1 MLRILDRYIL
11 KEVTPSFLLGIGVF
25 TFVLLLNE
33 ILRLAQRLVTQSA
46 TASETA
52 GILLNLLPSVLC
64 LTIPMGFLL
73 GVLIALGRLSADSEI
88 VAMRASGVSLYR
100 LLVPVLLTAAAG
112 WLLTSHLII
121 SVLPDSN
128 QRVRQLLFQ
137 VMTSQAGTEVRPRVF
152 YDRLFPNLMFLVM
165 DAPTGSEYWQNVIL
179 ADLATPESPRVTFA
193 EEGRLLVDRDKRTVS
208 FYLRNAELH
217 QVSQQKPEDYQR
229 QASAE
234 IWLPLPTANF
244 FPPEDFDV
252 PRGARELGLS
262 QLQTA
267 YTETGLPVY
276 LTEIHKKFS
285 IPFAC
290 FVFGVLGLALGIQ
303 NRRDGRSWGFVL
315 SLSSSSSTTCSS
327 TWARA
332 WPTTEGFRRFSGC
345 GRRTWCWE
353 RGRSSS
359 WCAPRAR
366 RRFGFPS
373 FLGFT
378 RGIAARIFRAK
389 APDRASQP
397 VVVLRIPRF
406 SLRFPNTMDRY
417 VAREF
422 TRYFVLILSAL
433 VVVYVLG
440 LLIDVIADTFQ
451 NRIKGRVV
459 LQYLAFEQPQ
469 ILFFMLPLATL
480 MATLVNFAIFTKTS
494 ELTAAKAG
502 GMSLYRL
509 SVPVVLMGLLMSGAC
524 FALQEYV
531 LPYTN
536 RRAAELRDEIKNRPV
551 ETYNVLDRRWMLG
564 QENQIYNYA
573 FYDPGR
579 RRFNGLAV
587 YRYGAEPFGL
597 LERLYAREAD
607 WVASEGAWTF
617 KNGWRRDFREGG
629 KVEEFDE
636 LKVSGHRAPLVLH
649 QGRAALGADDIPR
662 AEQLCRRHEAGRLRR
677 GASRSGAPVEVRVS
691 RGRARDGPHRDS
703 VLVHAGEEG
712 RALRNRDG
720 NRNRTLLLRRH
731 AALRVHGRNGDA
743 SAGNRRVGPERSLQ
757 HRRPVRPVQRA
768 YIATNTP
775 GKNAKPQGARTQR
788 RSWIFSALS
797 APSRWFDFFFG

>member
-100 LLVPVLLTAAAG
+100 LLLPILVTAAIG
-112 WLLTSHLII
+112 WLATSHLII

-152 YDRLFPNLMFLVM
+152 YDRLFPNVMFLAM
-165 DAPTGSEYWQNVIL
+165 DTPVGAEYWQNVIL
-179 ADLATPESPRVTFA
+179 ADLANPDAPRLTFA
-193 EEGRLLVDRDKRTVS
+193 DQGRLLIDREERSVS
-208 FYLRNAELH
+208 FYLKNAELH
-217 QVSQQKPEDYQR
+217 QVSQNAPDDYQR
-229 QASAE
+229 QASGE

-252 PRGARELGLS
+252 PRGARELGIGELRK
-262 QLQTA
+262 A
-267 YTETGLPVY
+267 YVETGLPVY

-290 FVFGVLGLALGIQ
+290 FVFGVLGLALGIR
-303 NRRDGRSWGFVL
+303 NRRDGRSWGFVA
-315 SLSSSSSTTCSS
+315 SLSIIFLYYVLIDVGESMANNGRLSPLLGM
-327 TWARA
+327 WAANLVLGAGALYLLVRAAREAPIRLPFPAGFARMLEARLNRPKAAARA
-332 WPTTEGFRRFSGC
+332 SR
-345 GRRTWCWE
+345 
-353 RGRSSS
+353 
-359 WCAPRAR
+359 
-366 RRFGFPS
+366 
-373 FLGFT
+373 
-378 RGIAARIFRAK
+378 
-389 APDRASQP
+389 P
-397 VVVLRIPRF
+397 VVILRIPRF

-422 TRYFVLILSAL
+422 ARYFFLILAAL

-440 LLIDVIADTFQ
+440 LLIDVISDAFQ
-451 NRIKGRVV
+451 NRIKGKVV
-459 LQYLAFEQPQ
+459 FQYLAFTQPQ
-469 ILFFMLPLATL
+469 ILFYMLPLATL

-509 SVPVVLMGLLMSGAC
+509 SVPVVLLGLLVSGAC

-531 LPYTN
+531 LPYAN
-536 RRAAELRDEIKNRPV
+536 RRAAELQDEIKKRPV
-551 ETYNVLDRRWMLG
+551 EAYNVLDRRWMMG

-573 FYDPGR
+573 VYDPGR

-587 YRYGAEPFGL
+587 YRYAVEPFGL
-597 LERLYAREAD
+597 AERLYAREAD
-607 WVASEGAWTF
+607 WVPADGAWLF
-617 KNGWRRDFREGG
+617 KNGWRRNFLEGG
-629 KVEEFDE
+629 KVEAFEELSVPGMEPPSYFVKEERRSEQMTYLELSRYVADLKQAGFDIVRLE
-636 LKVSGHRAPLVLH
+636 VALQAKFSFPLAAVVTVLI
-649 QGRAALGADDIPR
+649 AIPF
-662 AEQLCRRHEAGRLRR
+662 
-677 GASRSGAPVEVRVS
+677 SF
-691 RGRARDGPHRDS
+691 
-703 VLVHAGEEG
+703 
-712 RALRNRDG
+712 
-720 NRNRTLLLRRH
+720 
-731 AALRVHGRNGDA
+731 
-743 SAGNRRVGPERSLQ
+743 
-757 HRRPVRPVQRA
+757 
-768 YIATNTP
+768 TP
-775 GKNAKPQGARTQR
+775 GKKGALYGIGIAIGIGLSYYVTTRLFAFMGETAMLPPQIAAWAPNGLFSIGALYGLFNVKT
-788 RSWIFSALS
+788 
-797 APSRWFDFFFG
+797 

>member
-52 GILLNLLPSVLC
+52 GILFNLLPSVLC

-73 GVLIALGRLSADSEI
+73 GVLIAFGRLSADSEI

-100 LLVPVLLTAAAG
+100 LLFPILVTAAAG
-112 WLLTSHLII
+112 WLATSHLII

-165 DAPTGSEYWQNVIL
+165 DTPTGAEYWQNVIL
-179 ADLATPESPRVTFA
+179 ADLASPDSPRVTFA
-193 EEGRLLVDRDKRTVS
+193 EEGRLLVNRDERTVS
-208 FYLRNAELH
+208 FYLKNAELH
-217 QVSQQKPEDYQR
+217 QVSQMEPGDYQR
-229 QASAE
+229 QVSAE

-252 PRGARELGLS
+252 PRGARELGLG
-262 QLQTA
+262 QLHTA
-267 YTETGLPVY
+267 YAETGLPVY

-290 FVFGVLGLALGIQ
+290 FVFGVLGLALGIR
-303 NRRDGRSWGFVL
+303 NRRDGRSWGFVA
-315 SLSSSSSTTCSS
+315 SLSILFVYYLLIDVGESMANNGRLSPLLGM
-327 TWARA
+327 WAANLVMGAAALFLLVRA
-332 WPTTEGFRRFSGC
+332 ARE
-345 GRRTWCWE
+345 
-353 RGRSSS
+353 
-359 WCAPRAR
+359 APIR
-366 RRFGFPS
+366 FPS
-373 FLGFT
+373 FTRAIGSHLG
-378 RGIAARIFRAK
+378 RPRAK
-389 APDRASQP
+389 PGASRP
-397 VVVLRIPRF
+397 VVILRVPRF

-422 TRYFVLILSAL
+422 TRYFLLILAAL

-440 LLIDVIADTFQ
+440 LLIDVIADAFQ
-451 NRIKGRVV
+451 NRIKGKLVF
-459 LQYLAFEQPQ
+459 QYLAFEQPQ

-509 SVPVVLMGLLMSGAC
+509 SVPVVLMGLLVSGAC

-531 LPYTN
+531 LPYAN
-536 RRAAELRDEIKNRPV
+536 RRAAELRDQIKKRPV
-551 ETYNVLDRRWMLG
+551 ETYNVLDRRWMMG

-587 YRYGAEPFGL
+587 YRYSVAPFGL
-597 LERLYAREAD
+597 AERLYAREAD
-607 WVASEGAWTF
+607 WVAAEGAWTF
-617 KNGWRRDFREGG
+617 KDGWRRDFREGG
-629 KVEEFDE
+629 KIEAFDE
-636 LKVSGHRAPLVLH
+636 RRVAGMEPPSYFVKEERRSEQMTYLELSDYVADLKQAGFDVVRLEVALQSKFAFPL
-649 QGRAALGADDIPR
+649 AALVTVLIAIPF
-662 AEQLCRRHEAGRLRR
+662 
-677 GASRSGAPVEVRVS
+677 SF
-691 RGRARDGPHRDS
+691 
-703 VLVHAGEEG
+703 
-712 RALRNRDG
+712 
-720 NRNRTLLLRRH
+720 
-731 AALRVHGRNGDA
+731 
-743 SAGNRRVGPERSLQ
+743 
-757 HRRPVRPVQRA
+757 
-768 YIATNTP
+768 TP
-775 GKNAKPQGARTQR
+775 GKKGALYGIGMAIGIGLSYYVTTRLFAFMGETAMLPPGIAAWAPNALFSIGALYGLFNVRT
-788 RSWIFSALS
+788 
-797 APSRWFDFFFG
+797 

>member
-46 TASETA
+46 TAAETA
-52 GILLNLLPSVLC
+52 GILFNLLPSVLC

-88 VAMRASGVSLYR
+88 VAMRASGISLYR
-100 LLVPVLLTAAAG
+100 LLFPILVTAAAG
-112 WLLTSHLII
+112 WLATSHLII

-165 DAPTGSEYWQNVIL
+165 DTPTGTEYWQNVIL
-179 ADLATPESPRVTFA
+179 ADLATPDSPRVTFA
-193 EEGRLLVDRDKRTVS
+193 EEGRLLVNRDERTVS
-208 FYLRNAELH
+208 FYLKNAELH
-217 QVSQQKPEDYQR
+217 QVSQNEPNDYQR
-229 QASAE
+229 QVSAE
-234 IWLPLPTANF
+234 IWLPLPTASF

-252 PRGARELGLS
+252 PRGARELGLA

-267 YTETGLPVY
+267 YADTGLPVY

-290 FVFGVLGLALGIQ
+290 FVFGVLGLALGIR
-303 NRRDGRSWGFVL
+303 NRRDGRSWGFVA
-315 SLSSSSSTTCSS
+315 SLSILFVYYVLIDVGESMANNGRLSPLLGMWAANLVLGAGALFLLVRAAREAPISLPSLAGF
-327 TWARA
+327 ARA
-332 WPTTEGFRRFSGC
+332 LRSRL
-345 GRRTWCWE
+345 GRPP
-353 RGRSSS
+353 
-359 WCAPRAR
+359 APA
-366 RRFGFPS
+366 
-373 FLGFT
+373 
-378 RGIAARIFRAK
+378 
-389 APDRASQP
+389 RASRP
-397 VVVLRIPRF
+397 VVVLRVPRF

-422 TRYFVLILSAL
+422 TRYFFLILAAL

-440 LLIDVIADTFQ
+440 LLIDVIADSFQ
-451 NRIKGRVV
+451 NRIKGKVV
-459 LQYLAFEQPQ
+459 FQYLVFEQPQ

-502 GMSLYRL
+502 GISLYRL
-509 SVPVVLMGLLMSGAC
+509 SVPVVLLGLLVSGAC

-531 LPYTN
+531 LPYAN
-536 RRAAELRDEIKNRPV
+536 RRAAELKDVIKKRPV
-551 ETYNVLDRRWMLG
+551 GTYNVLDRRWMMG

-587 YRYGAEPFGL
+587 YRYSAKPFGL
-597 LERLYAREAD
+597 AERLYAREAD
-607 WVASEGAWTF
+607 WAALEGAWTF

-629 KVEEFDE
+629 KVETFDE
-636 LKVSGHRAPLVLH
+636 RKVLGMEPPSYFLKEERRSEQMTYLELGRYVADMKQAGFDVVRLEVALQSKFAFPL
-649 QGRAALGADDIPR
+649 AALVTVLIAIPF
-662 AEQLCRRHEAGRLRR
+662 
-677 GASRSGAPVEVRVS
+677 SF
-691 RGRARDGPHRDS
+691 
-703 VLVHAGEEG
+703 
-712 RALRNRDG
+712 
-720 NRNRTLLLRRH
+720 
-731 AALRVHGRNGDA
+731 
-743 SAGNRRVGPERSLQ
+743 
-757 HRRPVRPVQRA
+757 
-768 YIATNTP
+768 TP
-775 GKNAKPQGARTQR
+775 GKKGALYGIGIAIGIGLSYYVTTRLFAFMGETAMLPPGIAAWAPNGLFSIGALYGLFNVRT
-788 RSWIFSALS
+788 
-797 APSRWFDFFFG
+797 

>member
-46 TASETA
+46 TASETV
-52 GILLNLLPSVLC
+52 GILFNLLPSVLC

-100 LLVPVLLTAAAG
+100 LLLPVLVTAAIG

-128 QRVRQLLFQ
+128 QRVRQLLVQ
-137 VMTSQAGTEVRPRVF
+137 VMMSQAGTEVRPRVF

-165 DAPTGSEYWQNVIL
+165 DTPTSSEYWEKVLL
-179 ADLATPESPRVTFA
+179 ADLATPDSPRVTFA
-193 EEGRLLVDRDKRTVS
+193 EKGRLLVDREERTVS
-208 FYLRNAELH
+208 FYLMNAELH
-217 QVSQQKPEDYQR
+217 QVSQQEPDDYQR

-252 PRGARELGLS
+252 PRGARELGLA
-262 QLQTA
+262 QLHTA

-290 FVFGVLGLALGIQ
+290 FVFGVLGLALGIR

-315 SLSSSSSTTCSS
+315 SLSIIFVYYVLIDVGESMANSGRLSPILGM
-327 TWARA
+327 WAANLVLGAGALFLLVRA
-332 WPTTEGFRRFSGC
+332 AREAPMGLPTLPRFA
-345 GRRTWCWE
+345 
-353 RGRSSS
+353 RSIGAR
-359 WCAPRAR
+359 WFAPRA
-366 RRFGFPS
+366 P
-373 FLGFT
+373 
-378 RGIAARIFRAK
+378 A
-389 APDRASQP
+389 RASRP
-397 VVVLRIPRF
+397 VLILRIPRF
-406 SLRFPNTMDRY
+406 SLRFPNIMDRY

-422 TRYFVLILSAL
+422 IRYFFLILAAL

-440 LLIDVIADTFQ
+440 LLIDVIADAFQ
-451 NRIKGRVV
+451 NRIKGKVV
-459 LQYLAFEQPQ
+459 FQYLAFEQPQ
-469 ILFFMLPLATL
+469 ILFYMLPLATL

-531 LPYTN
+531 LPYAN
-536 RRAAELRDEIKNRPV
+536 RRAAELRDEIKKRPV
-551 ETYNVLDRRWMLG
+551 ESYNVLDRRWMMG
-564 QENQIYNYA
+564 QKNQIYNYA
-573 FYDPGR
+573 FYDPAR

-587 YRYGAEPFGL
+587 YRYSTEPFAL
-597 LERLYAREAD
+597 VERLYAREAD
-607 WVASEGAWTF
+607 WVAAEGAWTF

-629 KVEEFDE
+629 KVEEFDDRKVPDIEPPSYFVKEERRSEQMTYLE
-636 LKVSGHRAPLVLH
+636 LSRYVADLKQAGFDVVRLEVALQSKFAFPL
-649 QGRAALGADDIPR
+649 AALVTVLIAIPF
-662 AEQLCRRHEAGRLRR
+662 
-677 GASRSGAPVEVRVS
+677 SF
-691 RGRARDGPHRDS
+691 
-703 VLVHAGEEG
+703 
-712 RALRNRDG
+712 
-720 NRNRTLLLRRH
+720 
-731 AALRVHGRNGDA
+731 
-743 SAGNRRVGPERSLQ
+743 
-757 HRRPVRPVQRA
+757 
-768 YIATNTP
+768 TP
-775 GKNAKPQGARTQR
+775 GKKGALYGIGMAIGIGLSYYVTTRLFAFMGETAMLPPGIAAWGPNALFSIGALYGLFNVRT
-788 RSWIFSALS
+788 
-797 APSRWFDFFFG
+797 

>member
-52 GILLNLLPSVLC
+52 GILFNLLPSVLC

-100 LLVPVLLTAAAG
+100 LLLPILVTAALG
-112 WLLTSHLII
+112 WLMTSHLII

-128 QRVRQLLFQ
+128 QRVRQLLVQ
-137 VMTSQAGTEVRPRVF
+137 IMMSQAGTEVRPRVF
-152 YDRLFPNLMFLVM
+152 YDRLFPNLVFLVM
-165 DAPTGSEYWQNVIL
+165 DAPTGSEYWEKVLL
-179 ADLATPESPRVTFA
+179 ADLATPDSPRVTFA
-193 EEGRLLVDRDKRTVS
+193 DKGRLLIDRDERTVT
-208 FYLRNAELH
+208 FYLTNAELH
-217 QVSQQKPEDYQR
+217 QVSQQEPDDYQR
-229 QASAE
+229 QASEE
-234 IWLPLPTANF
+234 IWLPLPAANF

-252 PRGARELGLS
+252 PRGARELGLA
-262 QLQTA
+262 QLHTA

-290 FVFGVLGLALGIQ
+290 FVFGVLGLALGLR

-315 SLSSSSSTTCSS
+315 SLSILFVYYVLIDVGESMANNGRLSPLLGM
-327 TWARA
+327 WAANLVLGGFAIILLVRA
-332 WPTTEGFRRFSGC
+332 ARE
-345 GRRTWCWE
+345 
-353 RGRSSS
+353 
-359 WCAPRAR
+359 APIR
-366 RRFGFPS
+366 FPS
-373 FLGFT
+373 LLGFT
-378 RGIAARIFRAK
+378 GMVNRLVRPAEPG
-389 APDRASQP
+389 RASRP
-397 VVVLRIPRF
+397 VVILRIPRF

-422 TRYFVLILSAL
+422 TRYFFLILAAL
-433 VVVYVLG
+433 MAVYVLG

-451 NRIKGRVV
+451 NRIKGKVV

-531 LPYTN
+531 LPYAN
-536 RRAAELRDEIKNRPV
+536 RRAAELRDEIKKRPV
-551 ETYNVLDRRWMLG
+551 ESYNVLDRRWMMG
-564 QENQIYNYA
+564 QKNQIYNYA
-573 FYDPGR
+573 FYDPAR

-587 YRYGAEPFGL
+587 YRYSTEPFGL
-597 LERLYAREAD
+597 VERLYAREAD
-607 WVASEGAWTF
+607 WLASEGAWTF
-617 KNGWRRDFREGG
+617 KEGWRRDFREGG
-629 KVEEFDE
+629 KVEEFVERKVPGIEGPSYFVKEERRSEQMTYLE
-636 LKVSGHRAPLVLH
+636 LARYVADMKQAGFDVVRLEVALQSKFAFPL
-649 QGRAALGADDIPR
+649 AALVTVLIAIPF
-662 AEQLCRRHEAGRLRR
+662 
-677 GASRSGAPVEVRVS
+677 SF
-691 RGRARDGPHRDS
+691 
-703 VLVHAGEEG
+703 
-712 RALRNRDG
+712 
-720 NRNRTLLLRRH
+720 
-731 AALRVHGRNGDA
+731 
-743 SAGNRRVGPERSLQ
+743 
-757 HRRPVRPVQRA
+757 
-768 YIATNTP
+768 TP
-775 GKNAKPQGARTQR
+775 GKKGALYGIGMAIGIGLTYYVTTRLFAFMGETAMLPPGIAAWAPNALFSIGALYGLFNVRT
-788 RSWIFSALS
+788 
-797 APSRWFDFFFG
+797 